1 MPAIRAGPPTQP
13 RGTSGPDPQEHV
25 IRGGSWDDRDRR
37 ARCASR
43 NGMDDTHRENEIGFR
58 VALTLEET
66 P

>member
-1 MPAIRAGPPTQP
+1 
-13 RGTSGPDPQEHV
+13 V

-43 NGMDDTHRENEIGFR
+43 NGMDDTHREDEIGFR